1 MGGGGVCSATTQVT
15 IDATTGP
22 FAVTSQSTTGITY
35 PSGSIQTITWDVNNT
50 TAAPI
55 NCANVDIYIS
65 SDDGNTFTL
74 SVGNTPN
81 DGSQNITLPNFTVNK
96 LLCRVKVVSVGNV
109 FFDIN
114 KKFFAIS
121 AATSLNQYANSNSFN
136 IQLYPNPF
144 SSSIK
149 VDINATNILD
159 ENKTVIN
166 VYDIL
171 GNIVRTENI
180 KLTEN
185 FSKVYDFSSLAN
197 GSYIVVVT
205 DGKQK
210 SVARL
215 TKL

>member
-1 MGGGGVCSATTQVT
+1 LLA
-15 IDATTGP
+15 
-22 FAVTSQSTTGITY
+22 
-35 PSGSIQTITWDVNNT
+35 
-50 TAAPI
+50 
-55 NCANVDIYIS
+55 
-65 SDDGNTFTL
+65 
-74 SVGNTPN
+74 NTPN
-81 DGSQNITLPNFTVNK
+81 DGSELVTLPTYTVNK
-96 LLCRVKVVSVGNV
+96 PTCSVKVESIGNV

-121 AATSLNQYANSNSFN
+121 AGTTGLNQYANANFS

-144 SSSIK
+144 SSSVK
-149 VDINATNILD
+149 VDISATSSLD

-171 GNIVRTENI
+171 GNIVRTEKI

-185 FSKVYDFSSLAN
+185 YSNVFDFSNLAN
-197 GSYIVVVT
+197 GSYIVEVT

-215 TKL
+215 IKM

>member
-1 MGGGGVCSATTQVT
+1 MFT
-15 IDATTGP
+15 IS
-22 FAVTSQSTTGITY
+22 AVTG
-35 PSGSIQTITWDVNNT
+35 
-50 TAAPI
+50 
-55 NCANVDIYIS
+55 
-65 SDDGNTFTL
+65 
-74 SVGNTPN
+74 
-81 DGSQNITLPNFTVNK
+81 
-96 LLCRVKVVSVGNV
+96 
-109 FFDIN
+109 
-114 KKFFAIS
+114 
-121 AATSLNQYANSNSFN
+121 LNQYSNSNSFN

-144 SSSIK
+144 SGSVK
-149 VDINATNILD
+149 VDINATNLLD

-197 GSYIVVVT
+197 GTYVVVVT

-215 TKL
+215 IKM

>member
-1 MGGGGVCSATTQVT
+1 M
-15 IDATTGP
+15 
-22 FAVTSQSTTGITY
+22 
-35 PSGSIQTITWDVNNT
+35 
-50 TAAPI
+50 
-55 NCANVDIYIS
+55 
-65 SDDGNTFTL
+65 
-74 SVGNTPN
+74 
-81 DGSQNITLPNFTVNK
+81 
-96 LLCRVKVVSVGNV
+96 CRVKVESIGNV

-114 KKFFAIS
+114 KKNFTIT
-121 AATSLNQYANSNSFN
+121 ATVTGLNQYANFADFN

-144 SSSIK
+144 SGSVKIN
-149 VDINATNILD
+149 INATSGLD

-185 FSKVYDFSSLAN
+185 FSKTYDFSSLAN
-197 GSYIVVVT
+197 GTYIVVVT

-215 TKL
+215 IKM